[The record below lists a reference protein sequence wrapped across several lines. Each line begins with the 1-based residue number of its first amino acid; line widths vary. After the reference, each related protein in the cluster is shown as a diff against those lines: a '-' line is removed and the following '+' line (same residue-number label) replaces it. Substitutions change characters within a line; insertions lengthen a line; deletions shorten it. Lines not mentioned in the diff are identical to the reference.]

1 MLSRTADH
9 LFWMA
14 RYMERAENTA
24 RMLDVNYQTSLLPQS
39 ADRAE
44 QGWRGMLSISELTP
58 AFLAKH
64 SEVNERNVMDFM
76 VRDEANAS
84 SIGACLRAAREN
96 ARAVRGA
103 LTTEVWETQNQTWL
117 EFLRMVSGG
126 RFRRD
131 PGEFFE
137 WVKFRSHLSRGVT
150 VGTMLQDEALHFL
163 RIGTFLERADNT
175 ARLLDVK
182 FHALTKEFHGSQAMN
197 GSAQTQR
204 MALDQPEYDFYH
216 WSAILRS
223 VSGFEV
229 YRKVYR
235 NVIRP
240 EKVAELLILRAD
252 MPRSLA
258 ACMNEVVG
266 NLRMVANE
274 HSGETLRRAERLR
287 ADVLYGRID
296 EILATGL
303 HAYLTQ
309 FLDRVGDLGVGI
321 SRDFLVPVAA

>member
-24 RMLDVNYQTSLLPQS
+24 RMLNVNYETSLLPQS
-39 ADRAE
+39 ADMATE
-44 QGWRGMLSISELTP
+44 GWRGLLSISELTW
-58 AFLAKH
+58 AFSQKYR
-64 SEVNERNVMDFM
+64 EVTARNVIDFM
-76 VRDEANAS
+76 LRDETNPS
-84 SIGACLRAAREN
+84 SILSCLRAAREN

-103 LTTEVWETQNQTWL
+103 LTTEAWETQNQTWL
-117 EFLRMVSGG
+117 EFNRMLADGSCE
-126 RFRRD
+126 RD
-131 PGEFFE
+131 PGACFE

-150 VGTMLQDEALHFL
+150 VGTMLMDEALHFL

-182 FHALTKEFHGSQAMN
+182 FHALASDYFGAGNVKESQ
-197 GSAQTQR
+197 
-204 MALDQPEYDFYH
+204 EVDFYH

-223 VSGFEV
+223 VSGFEI

-240 EKVAELLILRAD
+240 ERVAELLILRPD

-258 ACMNEVVG
+258 ASMNEVVA
-266 NLRMVANE
+266 NLQLVANE
-274 HSGETLRRAERLR
+274 QSAETLRRAGRLR
-287 ADVLYGRID
+287 ADLQYARID

-309 FLDRVGDLGVGI
+309 FLDRVNELGWRI
-321 SRDFLVPVAA
+321 SQDFLLPSA

>member
-9 LFWMA
+9 LFWMS

-44 QGWRGMLSISELTP
+44 QGWAGLLGISELTA
-58 AFLAKH
+58 AFGKKH
-64 SEVNERNVMDFM
+64 DAVNAANVMQFM
-76 VRDEANAS
+76 VRDS
-84 SIGACLRAAREN
+84 SNPSAILSCLEAAREN
-96 ARAVRGA
+96 ARAVRGK
-103 LTTEVWETQNQTWL
+103 LTTELWETTNQTWL
-117 EFLRMVSGG
+117 EFNRLLQDDT
-126 RFRRD
+126 FERD
-131 PGEFFE
+131 PAALFE
-137 WVKFRSHLSRGVT
+137 WVKFRSHLSRGVS
-150 VGTMLQDEALHFL
+150 VGTMLQDESLYFI

-182 FHALTKEFHGSQAMN
+182 FHDLAGDYFGAWADDEA
-197 GSAQTQR
+197 
-204 MALDQPEYDFYH
+204 PEVDFYH

-223 VSGFEV
+223 VSAFEI

-240 EKVAELLILRAD
+240 DKVAELLMLRPD

-258 ACMNEVVG
+258 ACMNELVA
-266 NLRMVANE
+266 NLDLVANE
-274 HSGETLRRAERLR
+274 PSAETRRRAGRLR
-287 ADVLYGRID
+287 ADLQFGRID

-303 HAYLTQ
+303 HAFLTQ
-309 FLDRVGDLGVGI
+309 FLDRVNAIGAGI
-321 SRDFLVPVAA
+321 SRDFLVPA